1 MENIETLIDNFS
13 FLESWEDKYQYLIE
27 LGESLEPLD
36 EKYKIDVF
44 KVSGCQSQ
52 VWLVPEIKDGKF
64 YFKADSDAIIVKGI
78 IYILEAIYCSKDTG
92 EIKNIEVEKIFATL
106 GLKEH
111 LSPSRRNGMVAMVEK
126 ILCCAEALGT
136 KTDEHS
142 RISG

>member
-1 MENIETLIDNFS
+1 MESIETLIDNFS

-27 LGESLEPLD
+27 LGESLEVLD
-36 EKYKIDVF
+36 EKFKTDDF

-78 IYILEAIYCSKDTG
+78 IYILQAIYSSKDTSA
-92 EIKNIEVEKIFATL
+92 IKNIEVEKIFATL

-111 LSPSRRNGMVAMVEK
+111 LSPSRRNGMAAMVER
-126 ILCCAEALGT
+126 IVCCAGA
-136 KTDEHS
+136 
-142 RISG
+142 

>member
-1 MENIETLIDNFS
+1 MESIETLIDNFS

-36 EKYKIDVF
+36 EKYKTEAF

-52 VWLVPEIKDGKF
+52 VWLVADQTDGKF

-78 IYILEAIYCSKDTG
+78 IYILEVIFNAKDTS

-106 GLKEH
+106 DLKEH
-111 LSPSRRNGMVAMVEK
+111 LSPSRRNGMTAMVEK
-126 ILCCAEALGT
+126 IRSYADAQGN
-136 KTDEHS
+136 KS
-142 RISG
+142 R

>member
-13 FLESWEDKYQYLIE
+13 FLETWEEKYQYLID
-27 LGESLEPLD
+27 LGESIEPLD
-36 EKYKIDVF
+36 EKYKTDVF

-52 VWLVPEIKDGKF
+52 VWLVPEIKEGKF

-78 IYILEAIYCSKDTG
+78 IYILEAMFCAKDTR

-111 LSPSRRNGMVAMVEK
+111 LSLSRRNGMASMVQK
-126 ILCCAEALGT
+126 ILSCVDASGT
-136 KTDEHS
+136 
-142 RISG
+142 

>member
-1 MENIETLIDNFS
+1 METLERLLDDFD
-13 FLESWEDKYQYLIE
+13 FLETWEEKYQYLID
-27 LGESLEPLD
+27 LGEKLPPLE
-36 EKYKIDVF
+36 ESYKTDAF

-78 IYILEAIYCSKDTG
+78 IYVLEVIYSAKDTS

-111 LSPSRRNGMVAMVEK
+111 LSPSRRNGMAAMVER
-126 ILCCAEALGT
+126 IRACAEAEDS
-136 KTDEHS
+136 KTNEHS

>member
-1 MENIETLIDNFS
+1 MESIETLIDNFS

-36 EKYKIDVF
+36 EKYKTDAF

-78 IYILEAIYCSKDTG
+78 IYILQAIFSSKDTG

-111 LSPSRRNGMVAMVEK
+111 LSPSRRNGMNAMVER
-126 ILCCAEALGT
+126 IVCCAGV
-136 KTDEHS
+136 
-142 RISG
+142 